1 MKTPESSQTNIAVLG
16 GGSWG
21 TALVKILTDNG
32 HHVFWYIRDPLVITS
47 IQETGTNP
55 NYIKKAELDRSR
67 LTLSNE
73 LEWTVDQSQHLL
85 LAIPSAYIGPVLEK
99 IKNRLSQKTILTAV
113 KGIVSE
119 TQWVVGEHLEKHL
132 GVPHNQI
139 GVIGGPSHAE
149 EVANEQLSYLTLAF
163 PDKKIAQCW
172 ADRLAC
178 AYIRTKASKD
188 VIGIEYAAMLKN
200 IYALAAGI
208 AHGLGYGDNFQSVLM
223 SNAIR
228 EMKRYI
234 RNVHRLKRNINNSA
248 YLGDL
253 LVTGYSSFSR
263 NRTFGNLIGKGYAVH
278 AAQAEMNMIA
288 EGYYATKS
296 AKLMAVNFNTRTPII
311 DAVYQILYENKNVQK
326 TFLKLT
332 KKLD

>member
-1 MKTPESSQTNIAVLG
+1 MKDPKFFQTTIAVLG

-55 NYIKKAELDRSR
+55 NYLKQAELDRSR

-99 IKNRLSQKTILTAV
+99 IKNRLSQKTILSAV

-132 GVPHNQI
+132 GVPHKQI

-172 ADRLAC
+172 AGRLAC
-178 AYIRTKASKD
+178 EYIRTKASKD

-200 IYALAAGI
+200 IYALAAGV
-208 AHGLGYGDNFQSVLM
+208 ALGLGYGDNFISVLISQSV
-223 SNAIR
+223 R
-228 EMKRYI
+228 EMKRFI
-234 RNVHRLKRNINNSA
+234 RTVYGTKRNINHSA

-253 LVTGYSSFSR
+253 LVTAFSKHSR
-263 NRTFGNLIGKGYAVH
+263 NRNFGEWIGKGLSVE
-278 AAQAEMNMIA
+278 QTQQELKMVA
-288 EGYYATKS
+288 EGYFSVAS
-296 AKLMAVNFNTRTPII
+296 AVRLNNGQTEIPII
-311 DAVYQILYENKNVQK
+311 QSVYHILYEGKDSKDTFALLSKNIS
-326 TFLKLT
+326 
-332 KKLD
+332 

>member
-85 LAIPSAYIGPVLEK
+85 LAIPSAYIGPVLEI
-99 IKNRLSQKTILTAV
+99 IKNRLSQKTILSAV

-163 PDKKIAQCW
+163 PDKKVAQCW

-200 IYALAAGI
+200 IYALAAGV
-208 AHGLGYGDNFQSVLM
+208 ALGLGYGDNFISVLISQSV
-223 SNAIR
+223 R
-228 EMKRYI
+228 EMKRFI
-234 RNVHRLKRNINNSA
+234 RTVYGTKRNINHSA

-253 LVTGYSSFSR
+253 LVTAFSKHSR
-263 NRTFGNLIGKGYAVH
+263 NRNFGEWIGKGLSVE
-278 AAQAEMNMIA
+278 QTQQELKMVA
-288 EGYYATKS
+288 EGYFSVAS
-296 AKLMAVNFNTRTPII
+296 AVRLNNGQTEIPII
-311 DAVYQILYENKNVQK
+311 QSVYRILYEGKDPKDTFALLSKNIS
-326 TFLKLT
+326 
-332 KKLD
+332 

>member
-1 MKTPESSQTNIAVLG
+1 MKTPESLQTNIAVLG

-21 TALVKILTDNG
+21 TALVKILTDNS
-32 HHVFWYIRDPLVITS
+32 HHVFWYIRDPLVIDS

-55 NYIKKAELDRSR
+55 NYLKKAELNRSR

-73 LEWTVDQSQHLL
+73 LEWTVDQSQYLL

-99 IKNRLSQKTILTAV
+99 IKNRLSQKTILSAV

-149 EVANEQLSYLTLAF
+149 EVANKQLSYLTLAF
-163 PDKKIAQCW
+163 PDKEVAQYW

-200 IYALAAGI
+200 IYALAAGV
-208 AHGLGYGDNFQSVLM
+208 ALGLGYGDNFISVLISQSV
-223 SNAIR
+223 R
-228 EMKRYI
+228 EMKRFI
-234 RNVHRLKRNINNSA
+234 RTVYGTKRNINHSA

-253 LVTGYSSFSR
+253 LVTAFSKHSR
-263 NRTFGNLIGKGYAVH
+263 NRNFGEWIGKGLSVE
-278 AAQAEMNMIA
+278 QTQQELKMVA
-288 EGYYATKS
+288 EGYFSVAS
-296 AKLMAVNFNTRTPII
+296 AVRLNNDQTEIPII
-311 DAVYQILYENKNVQK
+311 QSVYRILYEGKDPQYTFALLSKNIS
-326 TFLKLT
+326 
-332 KKLD
+332 